1 MFTFVKTLLSLT
13 SAVVGWLR
21 QRSLIKIGETKAI
34 KKGLEAALGKIT
46 KATRARSNIERER
59 LRRKFRAT
67 SRDN

>member
-1 MFTFVKTLLSLT
+1 MFTFVKTLVSLT
-13 SAVVGWLR
+13 NVLVGWLK
-21 QRSLIKIGETKAI
+21 QKSLIKMGETKAV
-34 KKGLEAALGKIT
+34 KQGLERALGKIT